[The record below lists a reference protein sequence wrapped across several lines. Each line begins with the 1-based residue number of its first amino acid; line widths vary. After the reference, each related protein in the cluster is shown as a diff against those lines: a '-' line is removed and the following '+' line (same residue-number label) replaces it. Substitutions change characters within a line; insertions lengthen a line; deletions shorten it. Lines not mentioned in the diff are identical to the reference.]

1 MAPESAGYVKQQSD
15 AVTLDG
21 NTATLAMLR
30 ERALSV
36 ADIVHQWTRAGR
48 VFTTHNPTIGTALT
62 FSAAAAGG
70 HVLTAPSI
78 RLTVP
83 AALTVVPL
91 NLKVTFS
98 AMAGTPNEM
107 ALVATDTDTYS
118 SGGTSVTLAAYNRF
132 LDNLGTGQ
140 PLTSQVTNLRSGSG
154 SALVEGALTN
164 PRVLDIQY
172 FARADAVS
180 EPKAEWRWNALRDGG
195 LTYIHGPASVLI
207 YISAVTTASAGEF
220 MFDWAE
226 LDKNILVNS

>member
-1 MAPESAGYVKQQSD
+1 MTEIAGFVQQQSD
-15 AVTLDG
+15 AVARDG
-21 NTATLAMLR
+21 VAVSIAALR
-30 ERALSV
+30 ERALV
-36 ADIVHQWTRAGR
+36 TADVIHEWTRAGR

-78 RLTVP
+78 RFTVP
-83 AALTVVPL
+83 ASLTVVPL

-118 SGGTSVTLAAYNRF
+118 SGGTSVTIAAYNRF

-140 PLTSQVTNLRSGSG
+140 PLTSAVTNLRSCSG
-154 SALVEGALTN
+154 SALVEGTITN

-207 YISAVTTASAGEF
+207 YISAVTTAAAGEF

-226 LDKNILVNS
+226 LDKNVLVNA